1 MTNDES
7 IHNKFDFQVRNRKLP
22 IFKKAAVFGN
32 GTFYGFLIQSGDQ
45 LLQFV
50 LK

>member
-1 MTNDES
+1 MKAFITS
-7 IHNKFDFQVRNRKLP
+7 L
-22 IFKKAAVFGN
+22 IFKPEIGSWLFKKLLCLEMEL
-32 GTFYGFLIQSGDQ
+32 FYGFLIQSGDQ